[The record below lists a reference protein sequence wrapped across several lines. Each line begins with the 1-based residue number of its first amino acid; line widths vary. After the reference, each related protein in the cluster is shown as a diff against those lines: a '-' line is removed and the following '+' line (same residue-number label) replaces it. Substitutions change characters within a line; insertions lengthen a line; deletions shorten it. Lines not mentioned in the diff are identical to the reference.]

1 MNPRNKTAVCILHE
15 YLQRGMSKPPKYV
28 SSVEDSSSTPYGCT
42 VVINDI
48 AYGKGENAPFVGFK
62 RKLSSESLY
71 WNLQIS
77 CSRPVGIGSSKK
89 LAKNDAAKA
98 TLHLLIP
105 ELKEKLKFGDE
116 GVSEEA
122 AKAAEEREKQSS
134 KNGLSF
140 FDDIR
145 VEDHRVADLCNKASE
160 PSPYAVLVTCLQK

>member
-1 MNPRNKTAVCILHE
+1 MEKVGRTKTDLGGARKCLS
-15 YLQRGMSKPPKYV
+15 L
-28 SSVEDSSSTPYGCT
+28 
-42 VVINDI
+42 
-48 AYGKGENAPFVGFK
+48 GFF
-62 RKLSSESLY
+62 ES
-71 WNLQIS
+71 
-77 CSRPVGIGSSKK
+77 GIGSSKK

-116 GVSEEA
+116 AVGEEA
-122 AKAAEEREKQSS
+122 TKAAEEREKLSS
-134 KNGLSF
+134 KNGLNF